1 MKRADNLMS
10 TICSMENLEKADHN
24 ARIGKTHRN
33 GINWFDRNRD
43 ENLLKLQRDLREG
56 TYKTSPYKT
65 FKVYD
70 PKERNISSLPYYPD
84 RICHHAVM
92 GVIEP
97 VLVRSFIKQ
106 TYSCIKGR
114 GLHAGVKDVIEA
126 LRDVEGTKYC
136 LKLDIRHFY
145 PSIDHEIMKQE
156 IRRKI
161 GDERVLIITD
171 EWIDSYESGEKEGAI
186 GEGKKGLPIGNYPS
200 QQFANLYLTRF
211 DHWIKEVKKVK
222 YYFRYADDITI
233 FHESKEYL
241 HKLLEEIRV
250 YLEGRLLLR
259 VKNSWQV
266 FPVDARGVDFLGYV
280 FYHDHILIRK
290 RIKKNIIKKLLTCK
304 RKGMEGKELHDAM
317 GTYQGWMNYGN
328 TKNLKY
334 KLNNIG
340 NGKVFK

>member
-33 GINWFDRNRD
+33 GINWFD
-43 ENLLKLQRDLREG
+43 
-56 TYKTSPYKT
+56 
-65 FKVYD
+65 
-70 PKERNISSLPYYPD
+70 
-84 RICHHAVM
+84 
-92 GVIEP
+92 
-97 VLVRSFIKQ
+97 
-106 TYSCIKGR
+106 
-114 GLHAGVKDVIEA
+114 
-126 LRDVEGTKYC
+126 
-136 LKLDIRHFY
+136 
-145 PSIDHEIMKQE
+145 
-156 IRRKI
+156 
-161 GDERVLIITD
+161 
-171 EWIDSYESGEKEGAI
+171 
-186 GEGKKGLPIGNYPS
+186 
-200 QQFANLYLTRF
+200 
-211 DHWIKEVKKVK
+211 HWIKEVKKVK

-241 HKLLEEIRV
+241 HKLLDEIRA

-259 VKNSWQV
+259 VKNNWQV

-290 RIKKNIIKKLLTCK
+290 RIKKNIIKKLLSCK